1 MCGGDVYACVSIR
14 LKLLQNERNDKYSY
28 MIECMYFDKK
38 YNQKPTGLE
47 VAHIQKALK
56 PTTIDIK
63 TLAEGL
69 SHGCTFKPAF
79 LNGTTSKGFIS
90 QEIFALDFDDGFT
103 IDEAL
108 NRCKQK
114 NILPAF
120 GYTSFSHKPEHHK
133 FRLIFHSDKV
143 IKDCEERDKV
153 QLALMTV
160 FPECDKVCKDSAR
173 LFFGGKGLICLD
185 ENAVINPE
193 TIIDKYY
200 KPPEIHIRSKDN
212 VISTNCTKSRDK
224 PKIHKCRSSG
234 KHKEKIKAISNLD
247 VKQMRKLLNLDGEY
261 ENNVIK
267 PITSQLIINPIDTD
281 AVINTLGLSLDLNKT
296 QERIKKEMEKINLNL
311 TLNVVEKSP
320 DICLKA
326 NTRIKSLPNDIKL
339 SIPFP
344 IADFKDMALVVQPH
358 SPTPKGVLEGGNN
371 KESYSITPYK
381 NPLLTITD
389 INVDNNTSNE
399 SSTKEIF
406 KCRNELYEYITHEID
421 LTEYLGIDDRKVCCI
436 LPEHEDHTPSAHI
449 YTNENGMQFYKCFG
463 CGKSRNIIGI
473 TEHLSGCK
481 RSEAIEFIKSVYDLE
496 LIESEW
502 TQQQKQLMIDCAN
515 YLDTDE
521 FRNEFPDLYKLI
533 RTRKYHIKLMLLHF
547 ANMVNE
553 NMQIDG
559 KPFFFSSYPKLMEVC
574 NIKKSD
580 KLAQSLTLFALLH
593 MIEKLPEDK
602 IPQDDYRKAKAIAAK
617 YGLKK
622 VTGFYAFEEYGLNTF
637 SDSEEKA
644 IKLRENN
651 FSLKGLSREWVY
663 RTFGEE
669 EANRVY
675 PQYKYENSKGTS
687 EKSDI
692 HTQKIVDVLQF
703 CIEHKGYAT
712 EKDII
717 IMLHGTYKFEATE
730 LQIKKS
736 LQEIL
741 DSYSLQ
747 RIRLNKA
754 YKEKFNI
761 KSEGY
766 PFIIIPI
773 EQ

>member
-1 MCGGDVYACVSIR
+1 
-14 LKLLQNERNDKYSY
+14 
-28 MIECMYFDKK
+28 MIDCMYFDKK

-56 PTTIDIK
+56 PTSIDIR
-63 TLAEGL
+63 TLAEGM
-69 SHGCTFKPAF
+69 SNGCTFKPAY
-79 LNGTTSKGFIS
+79 LNGTTSKEFIS

-143 IKDCEERDKV
+143 ITDCEERDKI
-153 QLALMTV
+153 QLALMTI
-160 FPECDKVCKDSAR
+160 FPECDKVCKDPAR

-185 ENAVINPE
+185 ENAVINTE
-193 TIIDKYY
+193 AIIAKYY
-200 KPPEIHIRSKDN
+200 KPTEIHIKSKDN
-212 VISTNCTKSRDK
+212 VVTNCTKSRDK
-224 PKIHKCRSSG
+224 PKIHKCRSNS

-247 VKQMRKLLNLDGEY
+247 VKQMRKLLNIEDDY
-261 ENNVIK
+261 ENDVIK
-267 PITSQLIINPIDTD
+267 PVTGQLIINSIDTD
-281 AVINTLGLSLDLNKT
+281 AIIKALGLALDLSKA
-296 QERIKKEMEKINLNL
+296 QKRIKKEMGKTNLNL
-311 TLNVVEKSP
+311 TLNVVDKPP
-320 DICLKA
+320 DICLSA
-326 NTRIKSLPNDIKL
+326 NTRIKSLPNDVKL
-339 SIPFP
+339 YIPFQ
-344 IADFKDMALVVQPH
+344 IADIKDTALVVQSNLPN
-358 SPTPKGVLEGGNN
+358 PKGVLGGGDN
-371 KESYSITPYK
+371 KESYSITPHK
-381 NPLLTITD
+381 TPLLTITD

-521 FRNEFPDLYKLI
+521 FRNEFPDLHKLI

-644 IKLRENN
+644 IELKKNN

-669 EANRVY
+669 EANRIY
-675 PQYKYENSKGTS
+675 PQYKYENRQGTS
-687 EKSDI
+687 ERSDI
-692 HTQKIVDVLQF
+692 HTQKIVEALQY
-703 CIEHKGYAT
+703 CIDHKGYAT

-717 IMLHGTYKFEATE
+717 IMLHDNYKFEATE

-761 KSEGY
+761 KSNGY

>member
-1 MCGGDVYACVSIR
+1 
-14 LKLLQNERNDKYSY
+14 

-173 LFFGGKGLICLD
+173 LFFGGKGLICLN

-200 KPPEIHIRSKDN
+200 KTPEIHIRSKDN
-212 VISTNCTKSRDK
+212 AVSTNCTKSRDK

-261 ENNVIK
+261 ENDVIK
-267 PITSQLIINPIDTD
+267 SITSQLIINPIDTD

-296 QERIKKEMEKINLNL
+296 QERIKKEVGKTNLNL
-311 TLNVVEKSP
+311 TLNVVDKPP
-320 DICLKA
+320 DICLSA
-326 NTRIKSLPNDIKL
+326 NTRIMALHNDMNL
-339 SIPFP
+339 YIPFP
-344 IADFKDMALVVQPH
+344 IANIKDMALVVQSN
-358 SPTPKGVLEGGNN
+358 SPNPKGVLVVTD
-371 KESYSITPYK
+371 KETFSSISNQK
-381 NPLLTITD
+381 NPY
-389 INVDNNTSNE
+389 NVNWLEDKHT
-399 SSTKEIF
+399 F
-406 KCRNELYEYITHEID
+406 KCKKDLYDFINHID
-421 LTEYLGIDDRKVCCI
+421 LNEYLGVPTGKFSCI
-436 LPEHEDHTPSAHI
+436 LPNHTDDNPSANI
-449 YTNENGMQFYKCFG
+449 FISDDGTPLYKCFG
-463 CGKSRNIIGI
+463 CDKTRTIISI
-473 TEHLSGCK
+473 TEELSGCK
-481 RSEAIEFIKSVYDLE
+481 RHEAINFIKEVYGLTLKESDWTKE
-496 LIESEW
+496 QKEILIDS
-502 TQQQKQLMIDCAN
+502 AN
-515 YLDTDE
+515 YLDTQE
-521 FRNEFPDLYKLI
+521 FKKTFPTLANLI
-533 RTRKYHIKLMLLHF
+533 RHRKIHIQKIMLHF
-547 ANMVNE
+547 TQYINE
-553 NMQIDG
+553 DMQLNGTPI
-559 KPFFFSSYPKLMEVC
+559 FFASYDTLMNVC
-574 NIKKSD
+574 GLHKRNVLS
-580 KLAQSLTLFALLH
+580 QSLTLFTLLN
-593 MIEKLPEDK
+593 MLEKLPEEK
-602 IPQDDYRKAKAIAAK
+602 IPKEELNKAKSIAAK
-617 YGLKK
+617 FGLKK
-622 VTGFYAFEEYGLNTF
+622 ITNFYHFEEYGLNTLLQ
-637 SDSEEKA
+637 SEEKA
-644 IKLRENN
+644 KMLKSKN
-651 FSLKGLSREWVY
+651 FRIGGCSREMVI
-663 RTFGEE
+663 RTFGVDGMDG
-669 EANRVY
+669 ADKLY
-675 PQYKYENSKGTS
+675 PQYKYENRQGTS

-692 HTQKIVDVLQF
+692 HTQKIVEALQY

-717 IMLHGTYKFEATE
+717 IMLHDNYKFEATE

-754 YKEKFNI
+754 YKEKFDI

>member
-1 MCGGDVYACVSIR
+1 
-14 LKLLQNERNDKYSY
+14 
-28 MIECMYFDKK
+28 MIDCMFFDKK
-38 YNQKPTGLE
+38 YKQKPTGLE
-47 VAHIQKALK
+47 VAHIQKSLK
-56 PTTIDIK
+56 PTSIDIR
-63 TLAEGL
+63 TLAEGM
-69 SHGCTFKPAF
+69 SNGCTFKPAF
-79 LNGTTSKGFIS
+79 LNGTTSKEFIS

-143 IKDCEERDKV
+143 IKDCKERDKV
-153 QLALMTV
+153 QLALMTI

-185 ENAVINPE
+185 ENAVINTE
-193 TIIDKYY
+193 AIIAKYY
-200 KPPEIHIRSKDN
+200 KPTEIHIKSTNNIVSTKSKDKFHHTKC
-212 VISTNCTKSRDK
+212 TNSCNHR
-224 PKIHKCRSSG
+224 
-234 KHKEKIKAISNLD
+234 EKIEAISNLD
-247 VKQMRKLLNLDGEY
+247 VKQMRKLLNIEDDY
-261 ENNVIK
+261 ENDVIK
-267 PITSQLIINPIDTD
+267 PVTGQLIINSIDTD
-281 AVINTLGLSLDLNKT
+281 AIIKALGLALDLSKA
-296 QERIKKEMEKINLNL
+296 QKRIKKEMGKINLNL
-311 TLNVVEKSP
+311 TLNVVEKLP
-320 DICLKA
+320 DICSRA
-326 NTRIKSLPNDIKL
+326 NTRIMALHNDMNL
-339 SIPFP
+339 YIPFP
-344 IADFKDMALVVQPH
+344 IANIKDTALVVQSN
-358 SPTPKGVLEGGNN
+358 SPNPKGVLGGGDN
-371 KESYSITPYK
+371 KESYSITPHK

-521 FRNEFPDLYKLI
+521 FRNEFPDLHKLI

-644 IKLRENN
+644 IELKENN

-669 EANRVY
+669 EANRIY
-675 PQYKYENSKGTS
+675 PQYKYENRHGTS
-687 EKSDI
+687 ERSDI
-692 HTQKIVDVLQF
+692 HTQKIVEALQY

-712 EKDII
+712 EKNIV
-717 IMLHGTYKFEATE
+717 IMLHDTYKFEATE

-754 YKEKFNI
+754 YKEKFDI

>member
-1 MCGGDVYACVSIR
+1 
-14 LKLLQNERNDKYSY
+14 
-28 MIECMYFDKK
+28 MYFDKK

-56 PTTIDIK
+56 PTSIDIRI
-63 TLAEGL
+63 LAEGL

-114 NILPAF
+114 NIFPAF
-120 GYTSFSHKPEHHK
+120 GYTSFSHKPDHHK
-133 FRLIFHSDKV
+133 FRLIFHSDKI
-143 IKDCEERDKV
+143 IKDSDERDKI
-153 QLALMTV
+153 QLALMNI

-173 LFFGGKGLICLD
+173 LFFGGKGLICLN

-193 TIIDKYY
+193 TIIAQYY
-200 KPPEIHIRSKDN
+200 RPPEIHIDSKDN
-212 VISTNCTKSRDK
+212 NASTKLTKSRDK
-224 PKIHKCRSSG
+224 PKTLKCSSSD
-234 KHKEKIKAISNLD
+234 KHREKIKAISNLD
-247 VKQMRKLLNLDGEY
+247 VKQMRKLLNIEDDY
-261 ENNVIK
+261 ENDVIK
-267 PITSQLIINPIDTD
+267 VITDQLIIKPIDTD
-281 AVINTLGLSLDLNKT
+281 AIINSLGLPLDLNKT
-296 QERIKKEMEKINLNL
+296 QNRITIEMEKMNLNL
-311 TLNVVEKSP
+311 TSDTVEKLP
-320 DICLKA
+320 DVCSKV
-326 NTRIKSLPNDIKL
+326 NTRIKALSNDIKL

-344 IADFKDMALVVQPH
+344 IADFKDMALVVQSN
-358 SPTPKGVLEGGNN
+358 SPNPKGVLGGGDN
-371 KESYSITPYK
+371 KESYSITPHK

-399 SSTKEIF
+399 SSRKEIF
-406 KCRNELYEYITHEID
+406 KCRNDLYEYITHEIE

-496 LIESEW
+496 LVESEW

-521 FRNEFPDLYKLI
+521 FRDEFPDLYKLI

-602 IPQDDYRKAKAIAAK
+602 IPQNDYRKAKAIAAK

-637 SDSEEKA
+637 NDSEEKA
-644 IKLRENN
+644 IWLRENN
-651 FSLKGLSREWVY
+651 ISLKGLSREWVY
-663 RTFGEE
+663 RTFGED

-675 PQYKYENSKGTS
+675 PQYKYENRQGTS
-687 EKSDI
+687 ERSDI
-692 HTQKIVDVLQF
+692 HTQKIVEALQY

-712 EKDII
+712 EKNIV
-717 IMLHGTYKFEATE
+717 IMLHDTYKFETTE

-741 DSYSLQ
+741 DSYSLK

-761 KSEGY
+761 KSNGY